1 VFTTQP
7 GSISQGN
14 RLGTV
19 VVTEKDSGGNTVPA
33 SGTVTFTVVA
43 CGGPVVIGTVPM
55 TAGVATL
62 SASNQGFYTLATG
75 LQVGASNGS
84 LAASSSGFD
93 VTSNSDLAFSNG
105 FEACRL

>member
-1 VFTTQP
+1 MPWLWAV
-7 GSISQGN
+7 
-14 RLGTV
+14 
-19 VVTEKDSGGNTVPA
+19 
-33 SGTVTFTVVA
+33 FTVVA